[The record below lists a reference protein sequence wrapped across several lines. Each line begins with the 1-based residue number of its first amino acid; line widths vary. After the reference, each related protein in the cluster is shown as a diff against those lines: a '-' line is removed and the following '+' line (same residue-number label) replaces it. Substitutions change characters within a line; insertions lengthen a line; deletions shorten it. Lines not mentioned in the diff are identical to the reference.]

1 MNLREKY
8 KITSNTQLTAYSM
21 NPMAILHMAPSIL
34 APPLEDILY
43 DLVHLSEALSSKQ
56 NMGDAGIMVSCS
68 ISMLVAMPLA
78 TICLWYCK
86 TVKLHLLKSFPI
98 KIQQYPVQGWFSNLT
113 FVMVCN
119 NMYFMVSR
127 TKIKNPKTCFQFK
140 YVWAFLS

>member
-1 MNLREKY
+1 MLSLRTWEKNIKSQATHSLFNESDGHPTY
-8 KITSNTQLTAYSM
+8 G
-21 NPMAILHMAPSIL
+21 ILIL
-34 APPLEDILY
+34 VPPFVLILY
-43 DLVHLSEALSSKQ
+43 GLVHLSEALSSKQ
-56 NMGDAGIMVSCS
+56 SMGDVGIMVSCS

-113 FVMVCN
+113 FVKVCN

-127 TKIKNPKTCFQFK
+127 IEIKKSLNMFPI
-140 YVWAFLS
+140 